1 MSGQRDTRTLGERAA
16 DWIAAFAGS
25 WPALIL
31 QFIIYSGWMALNLS
45 HYFWHFDPPPFIGL
59 NLILSFMAAF
69 TGPIIMISNRRQ
81 EQLQRQQT
89 LYMVATMRALKQL
102 AEAQRDRLQQL
113 LDDEP

>member
-16 DWIAAFAGS
+16 DWIAAVAGS
-25 WPALIL
+25 WPALFL
-31 QFIIYSGWMALNLS
+31 QFTAYAIWITVNSLDRFQHWDVYPYVLLNL
-45 HYFWHFDPPPFIGL
+45 F
-59 NLILSFMAAF
+59 LSFQAAF
-69 TGPIIMISNRRQ
+69 TGPIIMISNRRP

-113 LDDEP
+113 LDDEV